1 MPKYPTFH
9 PNFRGPPSDEEV
21 PGTVPGPAAGQVK
34 SDDDLLD
41 PAEMAADLNCSKSYL
56 DKLRCYGGG
65 PPFIRLGPRMV
76 RYRRGDA
83 RDWARARRFNSTSEY
98 NR

>member
-1 MPKYPTFH
+1 MTKSPTFH
-9 PNFRGPPSDEEV
+9 PGIARQTIDAEGTEPA
-21 PGTVPGPAAGQVK
+21 PGQAGQVK

-41 PAEMAADLNCSKSYL
+41 PRETARELNCSKSYL

-65 PPFIRLGPRMV
+65 PPFLRIGRRMV

-83 RDWARARRFNSTSEY
+83 RNWAHSHRFNSTSEY
-98 NR
+98 KS